1 MNVMNEYLIE
11 FTCLVNGNHFAE
23 QDTVFA
29 DTAKQAVAKV
39 KQRYSFE
46 DIHID
51 SVYKDT
57 GFKWEYVDSFAWE
70 D

>member
-1 MNVMNEYLIE
+1 MKRNEYLIE
-11 FTCLVNGNHFAE
+11 FTCLVNGNYFAE

-29 DTAKQAVAKV
+29 DTAKQAVEKI
-39 KQRYSFE
+39 KNRYSFE
-46 DIHID
+46 DIRID

-57 GFKWEYVDSFAWE
+57 GFKWEYVDPFSWE